1 MFEYLLR
8 VPANRIGFQQAGF
21 SLGQLK
27 IMQEAVTLTV
37 FVPFAMI
44 YMGESFKPD
53 YVWAALCKV
62 AAVYFI
68 FRGA

>member
-37 FVPFAMI
+37 FVP
-44 YMGESFKPD
+44 
-53 YVWAALCKV
+53 L
-62 AAVYFI
+62 
-68 FRGA
+68 R